1 MFSDHRSKKVV
12 FVSHCLLNQNSI
24 SDGTADMPSQ
34 FREVIDLLMANHVGI
49 VQLPCPEMLCLGLD
63 RQDKYGAKRNVLE
76 ENTRIRS
83 LMEQEQNTDI
93 LRRKAQEVVC
103 TIREYNN
110 YGFSIIGLIGVNRS
124 PSCGID
130 TTSIKGEERP
140 GAGVFMQIIAEE
152 LAKENLHMKTIGVK
166 TSRIEESIHAVQ
178 ELCRTF
184 PPSS

>member
-1 MFSDHRSKKVV
+1 MFSDYRSKKVV
-12 FVSHCLLNQNSI
+12 FVAHCLLNQNSI
-24 SDGTADMPSQ
+24 SDGTADMPGQ
-34 FREVIDLLMANHVGI
+34 FKEVIDLLMANHVGI

-83 LMEQEQNTDI
+83 LMEQEESSNL
-93 LRRKAQEVVC
+93 LRRKAQEIAC

-124 PSCGID
+124 PSCGIE
-130 TTSIKGEERP
+130 TTSIKGKEEP
-140 GAGVFMQIIAEE
+140 GAGVFMQIVTEE
-152 LAKENLHMKTIGVK
+152 LAKEGLPIKTIGVK

-178 ELCRTF
+178 ELCMTL
-184 PPSS
+184 PLSS